1 MDALR
6 RVCAVVANLPGRLL
20 IGMVKVYQ
28 YTLSPLVGH
37 WCRFQPTCS
46 NYFILSVKKHGAL
59 RGSIRGLWRI
69 CRCNPFCKGGFDPP

>member
-1 MDALR
+1 MDR
-6 RVCAVVANLPGRLL
+6 RGVASRLDL
-20 IGMVKVYQ
+20 DWDGAIYQ

-37 WCRFQPTCS
+37 WCKFQPTCS

-59 RGSIRGLWRI
+59 GAPRGLWRI